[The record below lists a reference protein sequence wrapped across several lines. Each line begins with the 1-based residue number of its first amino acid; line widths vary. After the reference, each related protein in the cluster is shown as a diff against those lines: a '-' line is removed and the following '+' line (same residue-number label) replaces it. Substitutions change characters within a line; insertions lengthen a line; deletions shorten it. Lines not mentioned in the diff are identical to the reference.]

1 MAENFEKNGSDPSL
15 APPAEASFYHSS
27 TPHYPPFQDP
37 FYFHFPSANPFQMV
51 DEISGFLSQ
60 SLSLNAGDHDK
71 VSAAAA
77 RSPSGGAASGND
89 MSSNESSP
97 TTPRFRYDGIR
108 GDLGLSHLGD
118 FTRAYHHPE
127 GEAFPN
133 ECPREV
139 YSPNLLRPAKLP
151 LSQTRSCQKVKYNF
165 CVFCKNNGEDERFY
179 LSHTLK
185 DDNGYISCPILYN
198 YKCPIC
204 GATGHVSHTIRYC
217 PQNRDDKYHADFAS
231 ITVMKQLRSSTGA
244 KQGRAGGPPGII
256 GQQLLPSIPP
266 SKRLPAM
273 RHLPP
278 SSNSALRGPNAAW
291 TGSTTQPCMM
301 QPMFGELVNQQ
312 ERERRDRHRAATSEL
327 CNFAQAHQSFLDD

>member
-15 APPAEASFYHSS
+15 PPPAEASY
-27 TPHYPPFQDP
+27 HYPHFQDP
-37 FYFHFPSANPFQMV
+37 FYFHFPSANPVSSYGQYFLQIHQNRSHPPLYQFQMV

-133 ECPREV
+133 ECPR
-139 YSPNLLRPAKLP
+139 
-151 LSQTRSCQKVKYNF
+151 
-165 CVFCKNNGEDERFY
+165 
-179 LSHTLK
+179 
-185 DDNGYISCPILYN
+185 
-198 YKCPIC
+198 
-204 GATGHVSHTIRYC
+204 
-217 PQNRDDKYHADFAS
+217 
-231 ITVMKQLRSSTGA
+231 
-244 KQGRAGGPPGII
+244 
-256 GQQLLPSIPP
+256 
-266 SKRLPAM
+266 
-273 RHLPP
+273 
-278 SSNSALRGPNAAW
+278 
-291 TGSTTQPCMM
+291 
-301 QPMFGELVNQQ
+301 
-312 ERERRDRHRAATSEL
+312 
-327 CNFAQAHQSFLDD
+327 